1 MGHSKSG
8 PNRKT
13 TILLIDDDATF
24 SKVFSR
30 ELLRMDY
37 EVGIVSAGHKG
48 LEALGKRD
56 YDIVLLDLCMP
67 EVDGLTVLSSIKENH
82 PETTV
87 IMPTG
92 YATVDTAIKSMK
104 MGAFDYLTK
113 PFRLDEVKLSIEK
126 AMETKRLTES
136 NVKLKQGLSER
147 GFSEMIGE
155 SKAMRKVFDLINK
168 VAPLDSTV
176 LLLGESGTGKEL
188 ASRAIHRRSLRA
200 DEPFVLVDCGAL
212 QENLLESELFG
223 HEKGAF
229 TGAIKRKHGLFEAAS
244 GGTVFLDE
252 IGDVSPST
260 QTKLLRVI
268 ETGEFRRLGSTETV
282 QVDVRIVAATNRD
295 LEKMVADGV
304 FRQDLFYRLNVF
316 HIRIPPLRE
325 RNGDILLLADYFL
338 KKKSRFFNEPR
349 NLSETA
355 REVISN
361 SDWPGNVRELENAIE
376 RAAILSDSP
385 EIGLDHLPGSLTRSF
400 SFSKRVGDYK
410 TLVEIEDEYIRF
422 ILDKCG
428 GNRGKAA
435 AILGLDPKTIYRRL
449 KEDRA

>member
-1 MGHSKSG
+1 
-8 PNRKT
+8 
-13 TILLIDDDATF
+13 
-24 SKVFSR
+24 
-30 ELLRMDY
+30 
-37 EVGIVSAGHKG
+37 
-48 LEALGKRD
+48 
-56 YDIVLLDLCMP
+56 
-67 EVDGLTVLSSIKENH
+67 
-82 PETTV
+82 
-87 IMPTG
+87 
-92 YATVDTAIKSMK
+92 
-104 MGAFDYLTK
+104 
-113 PFRLDEVKLSIEK
+113 
-126 AMETKRLTES
+126 
-136 NVKLKQGLSER
+136 
-147 GFSEMIGE
+147 MIGE